1 MSAQGTPPLAGTW
14 HLVFD
19 GKIEFMVTRTR
30 KRTCEINRRLVIMVS
45 VPRPA
50 NPEVRQRLMKAGR
63 ELFLNLGFNGC
74 GVQEI
79 ATASGIPKGSFYSYF
94 DSKEAF
100 AMAVLEEY
108 WSGVEERF
116 GGILVDTKLSPAKR
130 IARYFH
136 ELSEEKAVNNYAHG
150 CLIGNL
156 SLEISNASPQ
166 VRSKL
171 SDIFERWEA
180 SLVRCL
186 REAKGKSEITRHAD
200 LRNLAA
206 AIPNPLCRAGK
217 SRLPTDRVQTR

>member
-1 MSAQGTPPLAGTW
+1 
-14 HLVFD
+14 
-19 GKIEFMVTRTR
+19 MVTRTR
-30 KRTCEINRRLVIMVS
+30 ERTCEINRRLVIIVS

-50 NPEVRQRLMKAGR
+50 NPEVRRRLMKAGR

-156 SLEISNASPQ
+156 SLEISNASSQ

-171 SDIFERWEA
+171 SDIFERWEE

-186 REAKGKSEITRHAD
+186 REAQGKSEIPRHAD
-200 LRNLAA
+200 LRDLAA
-206 AIPNPLCRAGK
+206 AIIASWEGAAMRAK
-217 SRLPTDRVQTR
+217 VEQKRRPYRRFEEVLLPALLQG

>member
-1 MSAQGTPPLAGTW
+1 
-14 HLVFD
+14 
-19 GKIEFMVTRTR
+19 
-30 KRTCEINRRLVIMVS
+30 

-63 ELFLNLGFNGC
+63 ELFLKLGFNGC

-94 DSKEAF
+94 DSKDAF

-108 WSGVEERF
+108 WNGVEERF

-156 SLEISNASPQ
+156 SLEISNASSQ

-186 REAKGKSEITRHAD
+186 REAQGKSEIPRHAD
-200 LRNLAA
+200 LRDLAA
-206 AIPNPLCRAGK
+206 AIIESWEGAAMRAK
-217 SRLPTDRVQTR
+217 VEQKRWPYRRFEEVLLPALLQD